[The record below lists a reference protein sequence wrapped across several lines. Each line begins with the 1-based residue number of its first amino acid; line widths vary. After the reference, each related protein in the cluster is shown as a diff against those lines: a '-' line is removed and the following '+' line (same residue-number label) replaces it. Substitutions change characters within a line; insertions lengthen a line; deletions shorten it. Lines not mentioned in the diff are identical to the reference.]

1 MDFNNYSDF
10 CRWLADSDEYNA
22 ILEYDDWSVVLLKD
36 GRYFYYEHLVEGDS
50 DSFFQVVPIADLHYS
65 VLNDIKLGKG
75 ETLDY
80 LFDCDICGEQVK
92 DEEIV
97 YGLVYEKRKQDE
109 KKLDILSN
117 FFHMQL
123 FLLKKTTYF
132 DYNYNKN

>member
-97 YGLVYEKRKQDE
+97 YWWFRTKE
-109 KKLDILSN
+109 
-117 FFHMQL
+117 
-123 FLLKKTTYF
+123 
-132 DYNYNKN
+132 